1 MTAYVIGVL
10 RELHSQAAWEE
21 YLRSAAKSFPADAKV
36 LAKFGAFSS
45 PEADDVEG
53 VALFAFPTYEA
64 ALDWYHSADYTVAAG
79 IRRSAARFD
88 IFIVDGVAIPPA
100 SREVA
105 G

>member
-1 MTAYVIGVL
+1 M
-10 RELHSQAAWEE
+10 
-21 YLRSAAKSFPADAKV
+21 
-36 LAKFGAFSS
+36 
-45 PEADDVEG
+45 EG

-79 IRRSAARFD
+79 IRRSAASFD